1 MAIDTTIDNA
11 VIDYSQI
18 SNILQ
23 TVKSHDDLFVK
34 LSTGSLGSFT
44 AAGSTAAT
52 SSLSPSNFHIAGVQ
66 AYVNVKNGAGTS
78 GAIPFG
84 KIFASPPVVVV
95 TCQYAES
102 KANLFAQLIELPT
115 TDSCKIAIGQVGGS
129 NLSGSVL
136 VHIMAF
142 GALAG

>member
-11 VIDYSQI
+11 VIDYTQI
-18 SNILQ
+18 SNLLQ

-34 LSTGSLGSFT
+34 LSTGSLGSVT
-44 AAGSTAAT
+44 PAGSTSPT
-52 SSLSPSNFHIAGVQ
+52 TLSPSNFHVAGIQ
-66 AYVNVKNGAGTS
+66 AYVNVKSGAGTS

-115 TDSCKIAIGQVGGS
+115 TDSCKIAVGQVGGS
-129 NLSGSVL
+129 NISGSVL

-142 GALAG
+142 GALAN